1 MGDFSYMPL
10 LVNPLAKKHS
20 LLDGD
25 ALERCSGKSS
35 SSNSSSSKTSTM
47 GAVND
52 GVVAGQTVRHAECTP
67 AVHYLA
73 CTCALLDAGPNMD
86 SDGGS
91 LGFHFS

>member
-1 MGDFSYMPL
+1 
-10 LVNPLAKKHS
+10 
-20 LLDGD
+20 
-25 ALERCSGKSS
+25 
-35 SSNSSSSKTSTM
+35 M